1 MDKIFEF
8 LGKYNW
14 KHWLTVILLALA
26 ALVSSFFLSSCS
38 LINRSSASGSRK
50 VEKTVIQEQE
60 WNIPAQ
66 SSQSTVYKQKTTTTK
81 KRS

>member
-1 MDKIFEF
+1 MDKILEF
-8 LGKYNW
+8 LTKYSW
-14 KHWLTVILLALA
+14 KQWLTFVILCIA
-26 ALVSSFFLSSCS
+26 ALLSSLFLTSCG
-38 LINRSSASGSRK
+38 LINRSSASGTRK

-66 SSQSTVYKQKTTTTK
+66 SYKQTIITTK

>member
-1 MDKIFEF
+1 MDKILEF
-8 LGKYNW
+8 LTKYSW
-14 KHWLTVILLALA
+14 KQWLTFVILGIAVL
-26 ALVSSFFLSSCS
+26 LSSLFLTSCG

-50 VEKTVIQEQE
+50 VEKSVIQEQE

-66 SSQSTVYKQKTTTTK
+66 SYKQITTTTK

>member
-1 MDKIFEF
+1 MDKIIDF
-8 LGKYNW
+8 LSKYTW
-14 KHWLTVILLALA
+14 KQWLTFVIFALA
-26 ALVSSFFLSSCS
+26 ALFSSLFLSSCS

-66 SSQSTVYKQKTTTTK
+66 SYKQITTTTK

>member
-8 LGKYNW
+8 LTKYSW
-14 KHWLTVILLALA
+14 KQWFTVVILALA
-26 ALVSSFFLSSCS
+26 ALLSSLFLTSCG

-60 WNIPAQ
+60 WNIPAESYRQ
-66 SSQSTVYKQKTTTTK
+66 ITTTTK

>member
-8 LGKYNW
+8 LSKYTW
-14 KHWLTVILLALA
+14 KQWLTIVILALA
-26 ALVSSFFLSSCS
+26 ALVSSLLFSSCS

-50 VEKTVIQEQE
+50 IEKTVIQEQE

-66 SSQSTVYKQKTTTTK
+66 TYRETVVTSKT
-81 KRS
+81 RS

>member
-1 MDKIFEF
+1 MDKILEF
-8 LGKYNW
+8 LSRYTW
-14 KHWLTVILLALA
+14 KQWLTIVILGIA
-26 ALVSSFFLSSCS
+26 ALLSSLFFTSCG

-66 SSQSTVYKQKTTTTK
+66 SYKQTTTTTK

>member
-1 MDKIFEF
+1 MDKILEF
-8 LGKYNW
+8 ITRFSW
-14 KHWLTVILLALA
+14 KQWLTGVLLALVF
-26 ALVSSFFLSSCS
+26 ALASFLLSSCG

-66 SSQSTVYKQKTTTTK
+66 TKLERTTTFYK
-81 KRS
+81 KES